1 MISNADIQASW
12 IAKLKATSAVTARIS
27 TVEIREDQ
35 WKGQTFTYPNIRVKL
50 GPLMPTTP
58 NNNCQIF
65 RSEVSIRVYVE
76 QKSSKTADEIAG
88 IVATQFW
95 GHPFTN
101 GAVKFTAINLT
112 SVMPAD
118 TPEWDEQ
125 SWMAEV
131 NLSCLVQ
138 SA

>member
-1 MISNADIQASW
+1 MINNADIQASW
-12 IAKLKATSAVTARIS
+12 IAKIKATPSIVARVLAVE
-27 TVEIREDQ
+27 VREDQ
-35 WKGQTFTYPNIRVKL
+35 WKGQTFSYPNIRVKL
-50 GPLMPTTP
+50 GSLMPTTP
-58 NNNCQIF
+58 NNNCHIF

-88 IVATQFW
+88 IIATAFW
-95 GHPFTN
+95 GKPFTN

-118 TPEWDEQ
+118 VPEWDEQ
-125 SWMAEV
+125 SWLSEV
-131 NLSCLVQ
+131 NFSCLVQ

>member
-1 MISNADIQASW
+1 MLNNADIQASW
-12 IAKLKATSAVTARIS
+12 IAKIKVTPTITARVSAVE
-27 TVEIREDQ
+27 VREDQ
-35 WKGQTFTYPNIRVKL
+35 WKGQTFSYPNIRVKL
-50 GPLMPTTP
+50 GSLMPTTP

-88 IVATQFW
+88 IIATQFW
-95 GHPFTN
+95 GKPFTN

-112 SVMPAD
+112 SVQPAD
-118 TPEWDEQ
+118 VPEWDEQ
-125 SWMAEV
+125 SWLSEV
-131 NLSCLVQ
+131 NFSCLVQ

>member
-12 IAKLKATSAVTARIS
+12 IAKIKATSTITAR
-27 TVEIREDQ
+27 VPAAEVREDS
-35 WKGQTFTYPNIRVKL
+35 WKGQTFSYPNIRVKL
-50 GPLMPTTP
+50 GSLMPTTP
-58 NNNCQIF
+58 NNCQIF

-88 IVATQFW
+88 IIATAFW
-95 GHPFTN
+95 GKPFTN

-118 TPEWDEQ
+118 VPEWDEN
-125 SWMAEV
+125 SWLSEV
-131 NLSCLVQ
+131 NFSCLVQ